1 MGEIER
7 IATDLVAQY
16 VEQMRPFTDRIAQLE
31 SLLKQSDIL
40 VRKFENKAF
49 ELKASNKKLREAID
63 AIYDPNCDCY
73 LCVTFREALEE

>member
-7 IATDLVAQY
+7 ISDELFGQH
-16 VEQMRPFTDRIAQLE
+16 VEQFRMFTDRIAQLE
-31 SLLKQSDIL
+31 
-40 VRKFENKAF
+40 
-49 ELKASNKKLREAID
+49 ASNKKLKKAID